1 MGTAANVQPLPDQ
14 QPPTDPYKKRIE
26 ANKVYAVLYVH
37 DGEAVQVLL
46 IEDGHKVNAG
56 KVDLLGFPGG
66 QIDDDYRTVRG
77 LHGRARN
84 ELDLIH
90 AIRETKEETGLDLR
104 YEDVTFLHRV
114 RVDGIDRS
122 GEDRSDYVAFI
133 TADVTSELLRL
144 ARTTC
149 IRRAVHVAWLE
160 ANDWLLSPRDRDEVA
175 QVRVVPLDWLPTLVK
190 NGKLWSTHST
200 YVNAPK
206 TRGLGCY
213 PTFGQFVETL
223 PKKPRGSPRGSPSS
237 SRSSSNSS
245 SRSSSRGRNGI
256 LVEPPEPPQSPRD
269 CPSGPGHPGRRSW
282 LDAAP
287 VDLAGFEAMLA
298 DLPATPV
305 AAEAAGRLV
314 RAMATRAS
322 AQSLGGKLVALV
334 DAAASS
340 GDTASCRTPL
350 ATLREGFL
358 PGGAFDAAEASSD
371 AAWRVAVAAMALE
384 LRSLMP
390 ALLGDCA
397 SVREVICTC
406 LDRAAAVRSDRL
418 DRLQVPVVVP
428 EMRSWLFAAPE
439 ATYEPPR
446 GADGMAQLFWD
457 VVRHEKT
464 SGTEGWSWGAAVGL
478 YDV

>member
-1 MGTAANVQPLPDQ
+1 MGTAANVPPPPDQ
-14 QPPTDPYKKRIE
+14 PPADPYKKRIE

-37 DGEAVQVLL
+37 DGDAVQVLL

-122 GEDRSDYVAFI
+122 GEDRSDYVAFV

-149 IRRAVHVAWLE
+149 VRRAVHVAWLE

-190 NGKLWSTHST
+190 HGKVWSTHCT

-223 PKKPRGSPRGSPSS
+223 PKKPRGGNSGSSGSS
-237 SRSSSNSS
+237 GSGSNSSGSSNSS
-245 SRSSSRGRNGI
+245 SRSSSRGRNG
-256 LVEPPEPPQSPRD
+256 VHFEPPEPPYSPRTPPRG
-269 CPSGPGHPGRRSW
+269 CPECPGRPGRPW

-298 DLPATPV
+298 
-305 AAEAAGRLV
+305 
-314 RAMATRAS
+314 
-322 AQSLGGKLVALV
+322 
-334 DAAASS
+334 AASCGPWRPAPPPSRS
-340 GDTASCRTPL
+340 GAS
-350 ATLREGFL
+350 
-358 PGGAFDAAEASSD
+358 
-371 AAWRVAVAAMALE
+371 
-384 LRSLMP
+384 
-390 ALLGDCA
+390 
-397 SVREVICTC
+397 
-406 LDRAAAVRSDRL
+406 
-418 DRLQVPVVVP
+418 
-428 EMRSWLFAAPE
+428 
-439 ATYEPPR
+439 
-446 GADGMAQLFWD
+446 
-457 VVRHEKT
+457 
-464 SGTEGWSWGAAVGL
+464 WSP
-478 YDV
+478 